1 MDLLHRIRGWVMPIL
16 VILTAFAG
24 LLGTSGWPVF
34 HFFFAAGLA
43 LLAVG
48 CYDLLQRQHSI
59 LRNYPILGH
68 LRFLLESA
76 GPEIHQ
82 YFVESNTSGRP
93 FNRDARDLMYRRSK
107 GVEAVKPFGT
117 ELDVYGYGYGFIS
130 HSAKPRPAVED
141 PGRNLRVEVGGPDCK
156 HPYSASLLN
165 ISAMSFGA
173 LSANAVLALN
183 GGARRGGFAH
193 NTGEGGLST
202 HHREP
207 GGDLIWQVGTGY
219 FGCRD
224 DAGHFAPELF
234 REQAALPQVKMIE
247 LKLSQGAKPGHGGIL
262 PGAKVSSEIAAA
274 RKVPLGED
282 CFSPPGHSAFSTPT
296 GLLDFVVQL
305 RELSGGKPVG
315 FKLCVGDPRE
325 FYAICKAMLET
336 GITPDF
342 ITVDGGEG
350 GTGAAPPEFSDH
362 LGYPLREGL
371 LLVHNALVGTNL
383 RGRIKIAASGKRF
396 ASYQMASALALGADW
411 CNVARGFMFSLGCI
425 QSQLCGTNL
434 CPVGVATQKARLQKA
449 IVPEEKAER
458 VFLFHQATLAGLAET
473 TAACGLDHP
482 DEFDPIHLYER
493 TTPHQVRRFDQLY
506 DFLEPGELL
515 GDETPESV
523 SPFWQNARADRFER

>member
-1 MDLLHRIRGWVMPIL
+1 MDFLHRIRGWVMPIL

-24 LLGTSGWPVF
+24 LLGASGWPAF

-93 FNRDARDLMYRRSK
+93 FNRDARDLIYRRSK
-107 GVEAVKPFGT
+107 GIEAVKPFGT

-156 HPYSASLLN
+156 HPYSSSLLN

-296 GLLDFVVQL
+296 GLLEFVVQL

-325 FYAICKAMLET
+325 FYAICKAMLKT

-434 CPVGVATQKARLQKA
+434 CPVGVATQNARLQKA

-515 GDETPESV
+515 GDAIPESV

>member
-1 MDLLHRIRGWVMPIL
+1 MDLLHRIRGWVMPGLFLLSAIFGL
-16 VILTAFAG
+16 GG
-24 LLGTSGWPVF
+24 LLWWPPF
-34 HFFFAAGLA
+34 YFGLA
-43 LLAVG
+43 ATGLLLAVG
-48 CYDLLQRQHSI
+48 AYDLLQHQHSI
-59 LRNYPILGH
+59 LRNFPVLGH

-93 FNRDARDLMYRRSK
+93 FDRDARDLIYRRSK
-107 GVEAVKPFGT
+107 GIEAVKPFGT

-130 HSAKPRPAVED
+130 HSARPCSAVED
-141 PGRNLRVEVGGPDCK
+141 PGRNLRVEVGGSECAQ
-156 HPYSASLLN
+156 PYSASLLN

-173 LSANAVLALN
+173 LSAHAVRALN
-183 GGARRGGFAH
+183 MGALKGGFAH
-193 NTGEGGLST
+193 NTGEGGLSV

-219 FGCRD
+219 FGCRSD
-224 DAGHFAPELF
+224 QGGFSADLF
-234 REQAALPQVKMIE
+234 QQESCLPQVKMIE

-262 PGAKVSSEIAAA
+262 PAAKVSAEIAAA
-274 RKVPLGED
+274 RKVPMGED

-296 GLLDFVVQL
+296 GLLDFIQQL
-305 RELSGGKPVG
+305 RDLSGGKPVG

-325 FYAICKAMLET
+325 FYAICKAMLDT

-371 LLVHNALVGTNL
+371 LLVHNALVGTRL
-383 RGRIKIAASGKRF
+383 RDRIKIAASGKRF

-434 CPVGVATQKARLQKA
+434 CPVGVATQNKRLQRA
-449 IVPEEKAER
+449 LVPEDKAER
-458 VFLFHQATLAGLAET
+458 AYLFHKGTLEGLADT
-473 TAACGLDHP
+473 TAACGLEHP
-482 DEFDPIHLYER
+482 DQFEPIHLYER
-493 TTPHQVRRFDQLY
+493 TTPHQVQRFDQLY

-515 GDETPESV
+515 GSDIPESV
-523 SPFWQNARADRFER
+523 SPFWQNARPDSFDR